1 VRVTSMHA
9 SADIDA
15 LSKSRA
21 PTFVCDGK
29 FQGVPMPESR
39 YHDEI
44 PSNYVCSP
52 IGDTLV
58 LLFDVHAR

>member
-1 VRVTSMHA
+1 MHCQ
-9 SADIDA
+9 SRGHQ
-15 LSKSRA
+15 LSFAMESSK
-21 PTFVCDGK
+21 
-29 FQGVPMPESR
+29 GVPMPESR